1 MTEKECLDFME
12 ELKKSGIV
20 PGLGSIKELCRR
32 LGNPQDAFP
41 CIHIAGTNGK
51 GSVLAYLSSVYKTAG
66 YRVGTFSSPAV
77 FNPRETIRV
86 NGTNITKKAW
96 AEEITQIEEA
106 VEAIKA
112 DGLPV
117 PTAFEAEVALAFLY
131 FAEKRCDVVIL
142 ETGMG
147 GRQDATNIVTRTL
160 AAVLM
165 PIGMD
170 HMQFLGKTLDKIA
183 CQKAGIIKK
192 GCVAVS
198 AVQQEEAVSEIRK
211 EAEKQ
216 GCSCIFATVPEKVK
230 YGLKKQKF
238 TYRDSFGTL
247 HKDMEITIPG
257 VCQAENAAVA
267 IEVVEALNRK
277 TDEDKTSGENGKD
290 SIISLQVTEECLRR
304 GLLET
309 SWPGRFEVLREK
321 PYFVI
326 DGAHNEPAAQKL
338 VQSVSAYFSNKRII
352 YIMGMLKDKEYE
364 KVAEITYPYADQ
376 IITVTP
382 PENKRA
388 LSAMDLAA
396 AVSVYHPRVTTAGSA
411 EEAVEM
417 AYLLA
422 GKEDVILCFGS
433 LSFLGRVKGIL
444 KKQA

>member
-1 MTEKECLDFME
+1 MMTEKECLDFMD

-51 GSVLAYLSSVYKTAG
+51 GSVLAYLSTVYKTAG
-66 YRVGTFSSPAV
+66 YRVGAFSSPAV

-86 NGTNITKKAW
+86 DGKNMTKKAYT
-96 AEEITQIEEA
+96 EGLEKIKEA
-106 VEAIKA
+106 VETIKA
-112 DGLPV
+112 DGLPA

-131 FAEKRCDVVIL
+131 FADKKCDIVML
-142 ETGMG
+142 EAGMG
-147 GRQDATNIVTRTL
+147 GREDATNLITRTL

-170 HMQFLGKTLDKIA
+170 HMQFLGGTLDKIA
-183 CQKAGIIKK
+183 YQKAGIIKK

-198 AVQQEEAVSEIRK
+198 AVQQEEAAAEIRK

-216 GCSCIFATVPEKVK
+216 GCSCIFATVPEKIK

-238 TYRDSFGTL
+238 TYRDAFGTL

-267 IEVVEALNRK
+267 IEVVEALNRQN
-277 TDEDKTSGENGKD
+277 TFVVSEEN
-290 SIISLQVTEECLRR
+290 LRR

-326 DGAHNEPAAQKL
+326 DGAHNEPAAKKL

-396 AVSVYHPRVTTAGSA
+396 AVSAYHPRVTTAGSV

-433 LSFLGRVKGIL
+433 LSFLGRVRDIL
-444 KKQA
+444 GKQ

>member
-1 MTEKECLDFME
+1 MMTEKECLDFMD

-51 GSVLAYLSSVYKTAG
+51 GSVLAYLSTVYKTAG
-66 YRVGTFSSPAV
+66 YRVGAFSSPAV

-86 NGTNITKKAW
+86 DGKNMTKKAYT
-96 AEEITQIEEA
+96 EGLEKIKEA
-106 VEAIKA
+106 VEKVKA
-112 DGLPV
+112 DGLPA

-131 FAEKRCDVVIL
+131 FADKKCDIVLL
-142 ETGMG
+142 EAGMG
-147 GRQDATNIVTRTL
+147 GREDATNLITRTL

-170 HMQFLGKTLDKIA
+170 HMQFLGGTLDKIA
-183 CQKAGIIKK
+183 YQKAGIIKK

-198 AVQQEEAVSEIRK
+198 AVQQEEAAAKIRK

-216 GCSCIFATVPEKVK
+216 GGSCIFATVPEKIK

-238 TYRDSFGTL
+238 TYRDAFGTL

-267 IEVVEALNRK
+267 IEVVEALNRQNAFVVS
-277 TDEDKTSGENGKD
+277 EEN
-290 SIISLQVTEECLRR
+290 LWR

-326 DGAHNEPAAQKL
+326 DGAHNEPAAKKL

-396 AVSVYHPRVTTAGSA
+396 AVSAYHPRVTTAGSV

-433 LSFLGRVKGIL
+433 LSFLGRVRDIL
-444 KKQA
+444 GKQ

>member
-1 MTEKECLDFME
+1 MMTEKECLDFMD

-51 GSVLAYLSSVYKTAG
+51 GSVLAYLSTVYKTAG
-66 YRVGTFSSPAV
+66 YRVGAFSSPAV

-86 NGTNITKKAW
+86 DGKNMTKKAYT
-96 AEEITQIEEA
+96 EGLEKIKEA
-106 VEAIKA
+106 VETIKA
-112 DGLPV
+112 DGLPA

-131 FAEKRCDVVIL
+131 FADKKCDIVML
-142 ETGMG
+142 EAGMG
-147 GRQDATNIVTRTL
+147 GREDATNLITRTL

-170 HMQFLGKTLDKIA
+170 HMQFLGGTLDKIA
-183 CQKAGIIKK
+183 YQKAGIIKK

-198 AVQQEEAVSEIRK
+198 AVQQEEAAAEIRK

-216 GCSCIFATVPEKVK
+216 GCSCIFATVPEKIK

-238 TYRDSFGTL
+238 SYRDAFGTL

-267 IEVVEALNRK
+267 IEVVEALNRQNAFVVS
-277 TDEDKTSGENGKD
+277 EEN
-290 SIISLQVTEECLRR
+290 LRR

-309 SWPGRFEVLREK
+309 AWPGRFEVLREK

-326 DGAHNEPAAQKL
+326 DGAHNEPAAKKL

-396 AVSVYHPRVTTAGSA
+396 AVSVYHPRVTTAGSV

-433 LSFLGRVKGIL
+433 LSFLGRVRDIL
-444 KKQA
+444 GKQ

>member
-1 MTEKECLDFME
+1 MMTEKECLDFMD

-51 GSVLAYLSSVYKTAG
+51 GSVLAYLSTVYKTAG
-66 YRVGTFSSPAV
+66 YRVGAFSSPAV

-86 NGTNITKKAW
+86 DGKNMTKKAYT
-96 AEEITQIEEA
+96 EGLEKIKEA
-106 VEAIKA
+106 VEKVKA
-112 DGLPV
+112 DGLPA

-131 FAEKRCDVVIL
+131 FADKKCDIVIL
-142 ETGMG
+142 EAGMG
-147 GRQDATNIVTRTL
+147 GREDATNLITRTL

-170 HMQFLGKTLDKIA
+170 HMQFLGGTLDKIA
-183 CQKAGIIKK
+183 YQKAGIIKK

-198 AVQQEEAVSEIRK
+198 AVQQEEAAAEIRK

-216 GCSCIFATVPEKVK
+216 GCSCIFATVPEKIK

-238 TYRDSFGTL
+238 TYRDAFGTL

-257 VCQAENAAVA
+257 VCQTENAAVA
-267 IEVVEALNRK
+267 IEVVEALNRQN
-277 TDEDKTSGENGKD
+277 TFVVSEEN
-290 SIISLQVTEECLRR
+290 LRR

-326 DGAHNEPAAQKL
+326 DGAHNEPAAKKL

-396 AVSVYHPRVTTAGSA
+396 AVSAYHPRVTTAGSV

-433 LSFLGRVKGIL
+433 LSFLGRVRDIL
-444 KKQA
+444 GKQ

>member
-1 MTEKECLDFME
+1 MMTEKECLDFMD

-51 GSVLAYLSSVYKTAG
+51 GSVLAYLSTVYKTAG
-66 YRVGTFSSPAV
+66 YRVGAFSSPAV

-86 NGTNITKKAW
+86 DGKNMTKKAY
-96 AEEITQIEEA
+96 AEGLEKIKEA
-106 VEAIKA
+106 VETIKA
-112 DGLPV
+112 DGLPA

-131 FAEKRCDVVIL
+131 FADKKCDIVLL
-142 ETGMG
+142 EAGMG
-147 GRQDATNIVTRTL
+147 GREDATNLITRTL

-170 HMQFLGKTLDKIA
+170 HMQFLGGTLDKIA
-183 CQKAGIIKK
+183 YQKAGIIKK

-198 AVQQEEAVSEIRK
+198 AVQQEEAAAEIRK

-216 GCSCIFATVPEKVK
+216 GCSCIFATVPEKIK

-238 TYRDSFGTL
+238 TYRDAFGTL

-267 IEVVEALNRK
+267 IEVVEALNRQNAFVVS
-277 TDEDKTSGENGKD
+277 EEN
-290 SIISLQVTEECLRR
+290 LRR

-326 DGAHNEPAAQKL
+326 DGAHNEPAAKKL

-396 AVSVYHPRVTTAGSA
+396 AVSAYHPRVTTAGSV

-433 LSFLGRVKGIL
+433 LSFLGRVRDIL
-444 KKQA
+444 GKQ

>member
-1 MTEKECLDFME
+1 MMTEKECLDFMD

-51 GSVLAYLSSVYKTAG
+51 GSVLAYLSTVYKTAG
-66 YRVGTFSSPAV
+66 YRVGAFSSPAV

-86 NGTNITKKAW
+86 DGKNMTKKAYT
-96 AEEITQIEEA
+96 EGLEKIKEA

-112 DGLPV
+112 DGLPA

-131 FAEKRCDVVIL
+131 FADKNCDIVIL
-142 ETGMG
+142 EAGMG
-147 GRQDATNIVTRTL
+147 GREDATNLITRTL

-165 PIGMD
+165 PIGTD
-170 HMQFLGKTLDKIA
+170 HMQFLGGTLDKIA
-183 CQKAGIIKK
+183 YQKAGIIKK

-198 AVQQEEAVSEIRK
+198 AVQQEEAAAEIRK

-216 GCSCIFATVPEKVK
+216 GCSCIFATVPEKKK
-230 YGLKKQKF
+230 YGLKKQRF
-238 TYRDSFGTL
+238 NYRDAFGTL

-257 VCQAENAAVA
+257 VCQTENAAVA
-267 IEVVEALNRK
+267 IEAVEALNRQNAFVVS
-277 TDEDKTSGENGKD
+277 EEN
-290 SIISLQVTEECLRR
+290 LRR

-309 SWPGRFEVLREK
+309 LWPGRFEVLREK

-326 DGAHNEPAAQKL
+326 DGAHNEPAAKKL

-396 AVSVYHPRVTTAGSA
+396 AVSAYHPRVTTAGSV

-433 LSFLGRVKGIL
+433 LSFLGRVRDIL
-444 KKQA
+444 GKQ

>member
-1 MTEKECLDFME
+1 MMTEKECLDFMD

-51 GSVLAYLSSVYKTAG
+51 GSVLAYLSTVYKTAG
-66 YRVGTFSSPAV
+66 YRVGAFSSPAV

-86 NGTNITKKAW
+86 DGKNMTKKAYT
-96 AEEITQIEEA
+96 EGLEKIKEA
-106 VEAIKA
+106 VEKVKA
-112 DGLPV
+112 DGLPA

-131 FAEKRCDVVIL
+131 FADKKCDIVML
-142 ETGMG
+142 EAGMG
-147 GRQDATNIVTRTL
+147 GREDATNLITRTL

-170 HMQFLGKTLDKIA
+170 HMQFLGGTLDKIA
-183 CQKAGIIKK
+183 YQKAGIIKK

-198 AVQQEEAVSEIRK
+198 AVQQEEAAAEIRK

-216 GCSCIFATVPEKVK
+216 GCSCIFATVPEKIK
-230 YGLKKQKF
+230 YGLKKQRF
-238 TYRDSFGTL
+238 NYRDAFGTL

-257 VCQAENAAVA
+257 VCQTENAAVA
-267 IEVVEALNRK
+267 IEVVEALNRQNAFVVS
-277 TDEDKTSGENGKD
+277 EEN
-290 SIISLQVTEECLRR
+290 LRR

-326 DGAHNEPAAQKL
+326 DGAHNEPAAKKL

-388 LSAMDLAA
+388 LSAMNLAA
-396 AVSVYHPRVTTAGSA
+396 AVSAYHPRVTTAGSV

-433 LSFLGRVKGIL
+433 LSFLGRVRDIL
-444 KKQA
+444 GKQ

>member
-1 MTEKECLDFME
+1 MMTEKECLDFMD

-51 GSVLAYLSSVYKTAG
+51 GSVLAYLSTVYKTAG
-66 YRVGTFSSPAV
+66 YRVGAFSSPAV

-86 NGTNITKKAW
+86 DGKNMTKKAYT
-96 AEEITQIEEA
+96 EGLEKIKEA
-106 VEAIKA
+106 VETIKA
-112 DGLPV
+112 DGLPA

-131 FAEKRCDVVIL
+131 FADKKCDIVML
-142 ETGMG
+142 EAGMG
-147 GRQDATNIVTRTL
+147 GREDATNLITRTL

-170 HMQFLGKTLDKIA
+170 HMQFLGGTLDKIA
-183 CQKAGIIKK
+183 YQKAGIIKK

-198 AVQQEEAVSEIRK
+198 AVQQEEAAAEIRK
-211 EAEKQ
+211 EADKQ
-216 GCSCIFATVPEKVK
+216 GCSSIFATVPEKIK

-238 TYRDSFGTL
+238 TYRDAFGTL

-267 IEVVEALNRK
+267 IEVVEALNRQNAFVIS
-277 TDEDKTSGENGKD
+277 EEN
-290 SIISLQVTEECLRR
+290 LRR

-326 DGAHNEPAAQKL
+326 DGAHNEPAAKKL

-396 AVSVYHPRVTTAGSA
+396 AVSAYHPRVTTAGSV

-433 LSFLGRVKGIL
+433 LSFLGRVRDIL
-444 KKQA
+444 GKQ

>member
-1 MTEKECLDFME
+1 MDFMD

-51 GSVLAYLSSVYKTAG
+51 GSVLAYLSTVYKTAG
-66 YRVGTFSSPAV
+66 YRVGAFSSPAV

-86 NGTNITKKAW
+86 DGKNMTKKAYT
-96 AEEITQIEEA
+96 EGLEKIKEA
-106 VEAIKA
+106 VETIKA
-112 DGLPV
+112 DGLPA

-131 FAEKRCDVVIL
+131 FADKKCDIVML
-142 ETGMG
+142 EAGMG
-147 GRQDATNIVTRTL
+147 GREDATNLITRTL

-170 HMQFLGKTLDKIA
+170 HMQFLGGTLDKIA
-183 CQKAGIIKK
+183 YQKAGIIKK

-198 AVQQEEAVSEIRK
+198 AVQQEEAAAEIRK

-216 GCSCIFATVPEKVK
+216 GCSCIFATVPEKIK

-238 TYRDSFGTL
+238 SYRDAFGTL

-267 IEVVEALNRK
+267 IEVVEALNRQNAFVVS
-277 TDEDKTSGENGKD
+277 EEN
-290 SIISLQVTEECLRR
+290 LRR

-326 DGAHNEPAAQKL
+326 DGAHNEPAAKKL

-396 AVSVYHPRVTTAGSA
+396 AVSAYHPRVTTAGSV

-422 GKEDVILCFGS
+422 GKVDVILCFGS
-433 LSFLGRVKGIL
+433 LSFLGRVRDIL
-444 KKQA
+444 GKQ

>member
-1 MTEKECLDFME
+1 MMTEKECLDFMD

-51 GSVLAYLSSVYKTAG
+51 GSVLAYLSTVYKTAG
-66 YRVGTFSSPAV
+66 YRVGAFSSPAV

-86 NGTNITKKAW
+86 DGKNMTKKAYT
-96 AEEITQIEEA
+96 EGLEKIKEA
-106 VEAIKA
+106 VEKVKA
-112 DGLPV
+112 DGLPA

-131 FAEKRCDVVIL
+131 FADKKCDIVIL
-142 ETGMG
+142 EAGMG
-147 GRQDATNIVTRTL
+147 GREDATNLITRTL

-170 HMQFLGKTLDKIA
+170 HMQFLGGTLDKIA
-183 CQKAGIIKK
+183 YQKAGIIKK

-198 AVQQEEAVSEIRK
+198 AVQQEEAAAEIRK

-216 GCSCIFATVPEKVK
+216 GCSCIFATVPEKIK

-238 TYRDSFGTL
+238 TYRDAFGTL

-257 VCQAENAAVA
+257 VCQTENAAVA
-267 IEVVEALNRK
+267 IEVVEALNRQNAFVVS
-277 TDEDKTSGENGKD
+277 EEN
-290 SIISLQVTEECLRR
+290 LRR

-326 DGAHNEPAAQKL
+326 DGAHNEPAAKKL

-396 AVSVYHPRVTTAGSA
+396 AVSAYHPRVTTAGSV

-433 LSFLGRVKGIL
+433 LSFLGRVRDIL
-444 KKQA
+444 GKQ

>member
-1 MTEKECLDFME
+1 MMTEKECLDFMD

-51 GSVLAYLSSVYKTAG
+51 GSVLAYLSTVYKTAG
-66 YRVGTFSSPAV
+66 YRVGAFSSPAV

-86 NGTNITKKAW
+86 DGKNMTKKAYT
-96 AEEITQIEEA
+96 EGLEKIKEA
-106 VEAIKA
+106 VETIKA
-112 DGLPV
+112 DGLPA

-131 FAEKRCDVVIL
+131 FADKKCDIVML
-142 ETGMG
+142 EAGMG
-147 GRQDATNIVTRTL
+147 GREDATNLITRTL

-170 HMQFLGKTLDKIA
+170 HMQFLGGTLDKIA
-183 CQKAGIIKK
+183 YQKAGIIKK

-198 AVQQEEAVSEIRK
+198 AVQQEEAAAEIRK

-216 GCSCIFATVPEKVK
+216 GCSCIFATVPEKIK

-238 TYRDSFGTL
+238 SYRDAFGTL

-267 IEVVEALNRK
+267 IEVVEALNRQNAFVVS
-277 TDEDKTSGENGKD
+277 EEN
-290 SIISLQVTEECLRR
+290 LRR

-326 DGAHNEPAAQKL
+326 DGAHNEPAAKKL

-396 AVSVYHPRVTTAGSA
+396 AVSAYHPRVTTAGSV

-433 LSFLGRVKGIL
+433 LSFLGRVRDIL
-444 KKQA
+444 GKQ

>member
-1 MTEKECLDFME
+1 MMTEKECLDFMD

-51 GSVLAYLSSVYKTAG
+51 GSVLAYLSTVYKTAG
-66 YRVGTFSSPAV
+66 YRVGAFSSPAV

-86 NGTNITKKAW
+86 DGKNMTKKAYT
-96 AEEITQIEEA
+96 EGLEKIKEA
-106 VEAIKA
+106 VETIKA
-112 DGLPV
+112 DGLPA

-131 FAEKRCDVVIL
+131 FADKKCDIVML
-142 ETGMG
+142 EAGMG
-147 GRQDATNIVTRTL
+147 GREDATNLITRTL

-170 HMQFLGKTLDKIA
+170 HMQFLGGTLDKIA
-183 CQKAGIIKK
+183 YQKAGIIKK

-198 AVQQEEAVSEIRK
+198 AVQQEEAAAEIRK

-216 GCSCIFATVPEKVK
+216 GGSCIFATVPEKIK

-238 TYRDSFGTL
+238 TYRDAFGTL

-267 IEVVEALNRK
+267 IEVVEALNRQN
-277 TDEDKTSGENGKD
+277 TFVVSEEN
-290 SIISLQVTEECLRR
+290 LRR

-326 DGAHNEPAAQKL
+326 DGAHNEPAAKKL

-396 AVSVYHPRVTTAGSA
+396 AVSAYHPRVTTAGSV

-433 LSFLGRVKGIL
+433 LSFLGRVRDIL
-444 KKQA
+444 GKQ

>member
-1 MTEKECLDFME
+1 MMTEKECLDFMD

-51 GSVLAYLSSVYKTAG
+51 GSVLAYLSTVYKTAG
-66 YRVGTFSSPAV
+66 YRVGAFSSPAV

-86 NGTNITKKAW
+86 DGKNMTKKAY
-96 AEEITQIEEA
+96 AEGLEKIKEA
-106 VEAIKA
+106 VETIKA
-112 DGLPV
+112 DGLPA

-131 FAEKRCDVVIL
+131 FADKKCDIVIL
-142 ETGMG
+142 EAGMG
-147 GRQDATNIVTRTL
+147 GREDATNLITRTL

-170 HMQFLGKTLDKIA
+170 HMQFLGGTLDKIA
-183 CQKAGIIKK
+183 YQKAGIIKK

-198 AVQQEEAVSEIRK
+198 AVQQEEAAAEIRK

-216 GCSCIFATVPEKVK
+216 GCSCIFATVPEKIK

-238 TYRDSFGTL
+238 TYRDAFGTL

-267 IEVVEALNRK
+267 IEVVEALNRQNAFVVS
-277 TDEDKTSGENGKD
+277 EEN
-290 SIISLQVTEECLRR
+290 LRR

-326 DGAHNEPAAQKL
+326 DGAHNEPAAKKL

-396 AVSVYHPRVTTAGSA
+396 AVSAYHPRVTTAGSV

-433 LSFLGRVKGIL
+433 LSFLGRVRDIL
-444 KKQA
+444 GKQ

>member
-1 MTEKECLDFME
+1 MMTEKECLDFMD

-51 GSVLAYLSSVYKTAG
+51 GSVLAYLSTVYKTAG
-66 YRVGTFSSPAV
+66 YRVGAFSSPAV
-77 FNPRETIRV
+77 FKSRETIRV
-86 NGTNITKKAW
+86 DGKNMTKKAYT
-96 AEEITQIEEA
+96 EGLEKIKEA

-112 DGLPV
+112 DGLPA

-131 FAEKRCDVVIL
+131 FADKKCDIVIL
-142 ETGMG
+142 EAGMG
-147 GRQDATNIVTRTL
+147 GREDATNLITRTL

-170 HMQFLGKTLDKIA
+170 HMQFLGGTLDKIA
-183 CQKAGIIKK
+183 YQKAGIIKK

-198 AVQQEEAVSEIRK
+198 AAQQEEAAAEIRK

-216 GCSCIFATVPEKVK
+216 GCSLFFATVPEKKK
-230 YGLKKQKF
+230 YGLKKQRF
-238 TYRDSFGTL
+238 NYRDAFGTL

-257 VCQAENAAVA
+257 VCQAENAVVA

-277 TDEDKTSGENGKD
+277 KSFYVSDEN
-290 SIISLQVTEECLRR
+290 LRR

-326 DGAHNEPAAQKL
+326 DGAHNEPAAKKL

-396 AVSVYHPRVTTAGSA
+396 AVSAYHPRVTTAGSV

-433 LSFLGRVKGIL
+433 LSFLGRVRDIL
-444 KKQA
+444 GKQ

>member
-1 MTEKECLDFME
+1 MMTEKECLDFMD

-51 GSVLAYLSSVYKTAG
+51 GSVLAYLSTVYKTAG
-66 YRVGTFSSPAV
+66 YRVGAFSSPAV

-86 NGTNITKKAW
+86 DGKNMTKKAYT
-96 AEEITQIEEA
+96 EGLEKIKEA
-106 VEAIKA
+106 VETIKA
-112 DGLPV
+112 DGLPA

-131 FAEKRCDVVIL
+131 FADKKCDIVML
-142 ETGMG
+142 EAGMG
-147 GRQDATNIVTRTL
+147 GREDATNLITRTL

-170 HMQFLGKTLDKIA
+170 HMQFLGGTLDKIA
-183 CQKAGIIKK
+183 YQKAGIIKK

-198 AVQQEEAVSEIRK
+198 AVQQEEAAAEIRK

-216 GCSCIFATVPEKVK
+216 GCSCIFATVPEKIK

-238 TYRDSFGTL
+238 TYRDAFGTL

-267 IEVVEALNRK
+267 IEVVEALNRQNAFVVS
-277 TDEDKTSGENGKD
+277 EEN
-290 SIISLQVTEECLRR
+290 LRR

-326 DGAHNEPAAQKL
+326 DGAHNEPAAKKL

-382 PENKRA
+382 PENRRA

-396 AVSVYHPRVTTAGSA
+396 AVSAYHPRVTTAGSV

-433 LSFLGRVKGIL
+433 LSFLGRVRDIL
-444 KKQA
+444 GKQ

>member
-1 MTEKECLDFME
+1 MMTEKECLDFMD

-51 GSVLAYLSSVYKTAG
+51 GSVLAYLSTVYKTAG
-66 YRVGTFSSPAV
+66 YRVGAFSSPAV

-86 NGTNITKKAW
+86 DGKNMTKKAYT
-96 AEEITQIEEA
+96 EGLEKIKEA
-106 VEAIKA
+106 VETIKA
-112 DGLPV
+112 DGLPA
-117 PTAFEAEVALAFLY
+117 PTAFETEVALAFLY
-131 FAEKRCDVVIL
+131 FADKKCDIVML
-142 ETGMG
+142 EAGMG
-147 GRQDATNIVTRTL
+147 GREDATNLITRTL

-170 HMQFLGKTLDKIA
+170 HMQFLGGTLDKIA
-183 CQKAGIIKK
+183 YQKAGIIKK

-198 AVQQEEAVSEIRK
+198 AVQQEEAAAEIRK
-211 EAEKQ
+211 EADKQ
-216 GCSCIFATVPEKVK
+216 GCSCIFATVPEKIK

-238 TYRDSFGTL
+238 TYRDAFGTL

-267 IEVVEALNRK
+267 IEVVEALNRQNAFVVS
-277 TDEDKTSGENGKD
+277 EEN
-290 SIISLQVTEECLRR
+290 LRH

-326 DGAHNEPAAQKL
+326 DGAHNEPAAKKL

-396 AVSVYHPRVTTAGSA
+396 AVSAYHPRVTTAGSV

-433 LSFLGRVKGIL
+433 LSFLGRVRDIL
-444 KKQA
+444 GKQ

>member
-1 MTEKECLDFME
+1 MMTEKECLDFMD

-51 GSVLAYLSSVYKTAG
+51 GSVLAYLSTVYKTAG
-66 YRVGTFSSPAV
+66 YRVGAFSSPAV

-86 NGTNITKKAW
+86 DGKNMTKKAYT
-96 AEEITQIEEA
+96 EGLEKIKEA
-106 VEAIKA
+106 VETIKA
-112 DGLPV
+112 DGLPA

-131 FAEKRCDVVIL
+131 FADKKCDIVML
-142 ETGMG
+142 EAGMG
-147 GRQDATNIVTRTL
+147 GREDATNLITRTL

-170 HMQFLGKTLDKIA
+170 HMQFLGGTLDKIA
-183 CQKAGIIKK
+183 YQKAGIIKK

-198 AVQQEEAVSEIRK
+198 AVQQEEAAAEIRK

-216 GCSCIFATVPEKVK
+216 GCSCIFATVPEKIK

-238 TYRDSFGTL
+238 TYRDAFGTL

-267 IEVVEALNRK
+267 IEVVEALNRQNAFVVS
-277 TDEDKTSGENGKD
+277 EEN
-290 SIISLQVTEECLRR
+290 LRR

-326 DGAHNEPAAQKL
+326 DGAHNEPAAKKL

-396 AVSVYHPRVTTAGSA
+396 AVSAYHPRVTTAGSV

-433 LSFLGRVKGIL
+433 LSFLGRVRDIL
-444 KKQA
+444 GKQ

>member
-1 MTEKECLDFME
+1 MMTEKECLDFMD

-51 GSVLAYLSSVYKTAG
+51 GSVLAYLSTVYKTAG
-66 YRVGTFSSPAV
+66 YRVGAFSSPAV

-86 NGTNITKKAW
+86 DGKNMTKKAYT
-96 AEEITQIEEA
+96 EGLEKIKEA
-106 VEAIKA
+106 VETIKA
-112 DGLPV
+112 DGLPA

-131 FAEKRCDVVIL
+131 FADKKCDIVML
-142 ETGMG
+142 EAGMG
-147 GRQDATNIVTRTL
+147 GREDATNLITRTL

-170 HMQFLGKTLDKIA
+170 HMQFLGGTLDKIA
-183 CQKAGIIKK
+183 YQKAGIIKK

-198 AVQQEEAVSEIRK
+198 AVQQEEAAAEIRK

-216 GCSCIFATVPEKVK
+216 GCSLIFATVPEKIK

-238 TYRDSFGTL
+238 TYRDAFGTL

-267 IEVVEALNRK
+267 IEVVEALNRQNAFVVSK
-277 TDEDKTSGENGKD
+277 EN
-290 SIISLQVTEECLRR
+290 LRR

-326 DGAHNEPAAQKL
+326 DGAHNEPAAKKL

-396 AVSVYHPRVTTAGSA
+396 AVSAYHPRVTTAGSV

-433 LSFLGRVKGIL
+433 LSFLGRVRDIL
-444 KKQA
+444 GKQ

>member
-1 MTEKECLDFME
+1 MMTEKECLDFMD

-51 GSVLAYLSSVYKTAG
+51 GSVLAYLSTVYKTAG
-66 YRVGTFSSPAV
+66 YRVGAFSSPAV
-77 FNPRETIRV
+77 FKSRETIRV
-86 NGTNITKKAW
+86 DGKNMTKKAYT
-96 AEEITQIEEA
+96 EGLEKIKEA
-106 VEAIKA
+106 VETIKA
-112 DGLPV
+112 DGLPA

-131 FAEKRCDVVIL
+131 FADKKCDIVML
-142 ETGMG
+142 EAGMG
-147 GRQDATNIVTRTL
+147 GREDATNLITRTL

-170 HMQFLGKTLDKIA
+170 HMQFLGGTLDKIA
-183 CQKAGIIKK
+183 YQKAGIIKK

-198 AVQQEEAVSEIRK
+198 AVQQEEAAAEIRK

-216 GCSCIFATVPEKVK
+216 GCSCIFAIVPEKIK

-238 TYRDSFGTL
+238 TYRDAFGTL
-247 HKDMEITIPG
+247 HKDMEITITG

-267 IEVVEALNRK
+267 IEVVEALNRQNAFVVS
-277 TDEDKTSGENGKD
+277 EEN
-290 SIISLQVTEECLRR
+290 LRR

-326 DGAHNEPAAQKL
+326 DGAHNEPAAKKL

-396 AVSVYHPRVTTAGSA
+396 AVSAYHPRVTTAGSV

-433 LSFLGRVKGIL
+433 LSFLGRVRDIL
-444 KKQA
+444 GKQ

>member
-1 MTEKECLDFME
+1 MMTEKECLDFMD

-51 GSVLAYLSSVYKTAG
+51 GSVLAYLSTVYKTAG
-66 YRVGTFSSPAV
+66 YRVGAFSSPAV

-86 NGTNITKKAW
+86 DGKNMTKKAY
-96 AEEITQIEEA
+96 AEGLEKIKEA
-106 VEAIKA
+106 VETIKA
-112 DGLPV
+112 DGLPA

-131 FAEKRCDVVIL
+131 FADKKCDIVML
-142 ETGMG
+142 EAGMG
-147 GRQDATNIVTRTL
+147 GREDATNLITRTL

-170 HMQFLGKTLDKIA
+170 HMQFLGGTLDKIA
-183 CQKAGIIKK
+183 YQKAGIIKK

-198 AVQQEEAVSEIRK
+198 AVQQEEAAAEISK

-216 GCSCIFATVPEKVK
+216 GCSCIFAIVPEKIK

-238 TYRDSFGTL
+238 TYRDAFGTL

-267 IEVVEALNRK
+267 IEVVEALNRQN
-277 TDEDKTSGENGKD
+277 TFVVSEEN
-290 SIISLQVTEECLRR
+290 LRR

-309 SWPGRFEVLREK
+309 AWPGRFEVLREK

-326 DGAHNEPAAQKL
+326 DGAHNEPAAKKL

-396 AVSVYHPRVTTAGSA
+396 AVSAYHPRVTTAGSV

-433 LSFLGRVKGIL
+433 LSFLGRVRNIL
-444 KKQA
+444 GKQ

>member
-1 MTEKECLDFME
+1 MDFMD

-51 GSVLAYLSSVYKTAG
+51 GSVLAYLSTVYKTAG
-66 YRVGTFSSPAV
+66 YRVGAFSSPAV

-86 NGTNITKKAW
+86 DGKNMTKKAYT
-96 AEEITQIEEA
+96 EGLEKIKEA
-106 VEAIKA
+106 VEKVKA
-112 DGLPV
+112 DGLPA

-131 FAEKRCDVVIL
+131 FADKKCDIVML
-142 ETGMG
+142 EAGMG
-147 GRQDATNIVTRTL
+147 GREDATNLITRTL

-170 HMQFLGKTLDKIA
+170 HMQFLGGTLDKIA
-183 CQKAGIIKK
+183 YQKAGIIKK

-198 AVQQEEAVSEIRK
+198 AVQQEEAAAEIRK

-216 GCSCIFATVPEKVK
+216 GCSCIFATVPEKIK

-238 TYRDSFGTL
+238 TYRDAFGTL

-267 IEVVEALNRK
+267 IEVVEALNRQN
-277 TDEDKTSGENGKD
+277 TFVVSEEN
-290 SIISLQVTEECLRR
+290 VRR

-326 DGAHNEPAAQKL
+326 DGAHNEPAAKKL

-396 AVSVYHPRVTTAGSA
+396 AVSAYHPRVTTAGSV

-433 LSFLGRVKGIL
+433 LSFLGRVRDIL
-444 KKQA
+444 GKQ

>member
-1 MTEKECLDFME
+1 MDFMD

-51 GSVLAYLSSVYKTAG
+51 GSVLAYLSTVYKTAG
-66 YRVGTFSSPAV
+66 YRVGAFSSPAV

-86 NGTNITKKAW
+86 DGKNMTKKAYT
-96 AEEITQIEEA
+96 EGLEKIKEA
-106 VEAIKA
+106 VETIKA
-112 DGLPV
+112 DGLPA

-131 FAEKRCDVVIL
+131 FADKKCDIVML
-142 ETGMG
+142 EAGMG
-147 GRQDATNIVTRTL
+147 GREDATNLITRTL

-170 HMQFLGKTLDKIA
+170 HMQFLGGTLDKIA
-183 CQKAGIIKK
+183 YQKAGIIKK

-198 AVQQEEAVSEIRK
+198 AVQQEEAAAEIRK
-211 EAEKQ
+211 EADKQ
-216 GCSCIFATVPEKVK
+216 GCSCIFATVPEKKK
-230 YGLKKQKF
+230 YGLKKQRF
-238 TYRDSFGTL
+238 NYRDGFGTL

-257 VCQAENAAVA
+257 VCQTENAAVA
-267 IEVVEALNRK
+267 IEVVEALNRQNAFVVS
-277 TDEDKTSGENGKD
+277 EEN
-290 SIISLQVTEECLRR
+290 LRR

-326 DGAHNEPAAQKL
+326 DGAHNEPAAKKL

-396 AVSVYHPRVTTAGSA
+396 AVSAYHPRVTTAGSV

-433 LSFLGRVKGIL
+433 LSFLGRVRDIL
-444 KKQA
+444 GKQ

>member
-1 MTEKECLDFME
+1 MTEKECLDFMD

-66 YRVGTFSSPAV
+66 YRVGAFSSPAV
-77 FNPRETIRV
+77 FKSRETIRV
-86 NGTNITKKAW
+86 NGKNMTKKAYT
-96 AEEITQIEEA
+96 EGLEKIKEA

-112 DGLPV
+112 DDLPA

-131 FAEKRCDVVIL
+131 FADKKCDIVML
-142 ETGMG
+142 EAGMG
-147 GRQDATNIVTRTL
+147 GREDATNLITRTL

-170 HMQFLGKTLDKIA
+170 HMQFLGGTLDKIA
-183 CQKAGIIKK
+183 YQKAGIIKK

-198 AVQQEEAVSEIRK
+198 AVQQEEAAAKIRK

-216 GCSCIFATVPEKVK
+216 GCSLIIATVPEKVK
-230 YGLKKQKF
+230 YGLKKQRF
-238 TYRDSFGTL
+238 NYRDAFGTL

-267 IEVVEALNRK
+267 IEVVEALNRQK
-277 TDEDKTSGENGKD
+277 SLSVSDEN
-290 SIISLQVTEECLRR
+290 LRR

-309 SWPGRFEVLREK
+309 TWPGRFEILREK

-326 DGAHNEPAAQKL
+326 DGAHNEPAAKKL

-352 YIMGMLKDKEYE
+352 YIMGMLKDKEYG

-396 AVSVYHPRVTTAGSA
+396 AVSAYHPRVTTAGSV

-433 LSFLGRVKGIL
+433 LSFLGRVKDIL

>member
-1 MTEKECLDFME
+1 MMTEKECLDFMD

-51 GSVLAYLSSVYKTAG
+51 GSVLAYLSTVYKTAG
-66 YRVGTFSSPAV
+66 YRVGAFSSPAV

-86 NGTNITKKAW
+86 DGKNMTKKAYT
-96 AEEITQIEEA
+96 EGLEKIKEA
-106 VEAIKA
+106 VEKVKA
-112 DGLPV
+112 DGLPA

-131 FAEKRCDVVIL
+131 FADKKCDIVLL
-142 ETGMG
+142 EAGMG
-147 GRQDATNIVTRTL
+147 GREDATNLITRTL

-170 HMQFLGKTLDKIA
+170 HMQFLGGTLDKIA
-183 CQKAGIIKK
+183 YQKAGIIKK

-198 AVQQEEAVSEIRK
+198 AVQQEEAAAEIRK
-211 EAEKQ
+211 EADKQ
-216 GCSCIFATVPEKVK
+216 GCSCIFATVPEKIK
-230 YGLKKQKF
+230 YGLKKQRF
-238 TYRDSFGTL
+238 NYRDAFGTL

-257 VCQAENAAVA
+257 VCQTENAAVA
-267 IEVVEALNRK
+267 IEVVEALNRQNAFVVS
-277 TDEDKTSGENGKD
+277 EEN
-290 SIISLQVTEECLRR
+290 LRR

-326 DGAHNEPAAQKL
+326 DGAHNEPAAKKL

-396 AVSVYHPRVTTAGSA
+396 AVSAYHPRVTTAGSV

-433 LSFLGRVKGIL
+433 LSFLERVRDIL
-444 KKQA
+444 GKQ

>member
-1 MTEKECLDFME
+1 MDFMD

-20 PGLGSIKELCRR
+20 PGLSSIKELCRR

-51 GSVLAYLSSVYKTAG
+51 GSVLAYLSTVYKTAG
-66 YRVGTFSSPAV
+66 YRVGAFSSPAV
-77 FNPRETIRV
+77 FKSRETIRV
-86 NGTNITKKAW
+86 DGKNMTKKAYT
-96 AEEITQIEEA
+96 EGLEKIKEA

-112 DGLPV
+112 DGLPA

-131 FAEKRCDVVIL
+131 FADKNCDIVML
-142 ETGMG
+142 EAGMG
-147 GRQDATNIVTRTL
+147 GREDATNLITRTL

-170 HMQFLGKTLDKIA
+170 HMQFLGGTLDKIA
-183 CQKAGIIKK
+183 YQKAGIIKK

-198 AVQQEEAVSEIRK
+198 AVQQEEAAAEIRK

-216 GCSCIFATVPEKVK
+216 GCSCIFATVPEKIK

-238 TYRDSFGTL
+238 SYRDAFGTL

-267 IEVVEALNRK
+267 IEVVEALNRQNAFVVS
-277 TDEDKTSGENGKD
+277 EEN
-290 SIISLQVTEECLRR
+290 LRR

-326 DGAHNEPAAQKL
+326 DGAHNEPAAKKL

-396 AVSVYHPRVTTAGSA
+396 AVSAYHPRVTVAGSV

-433 LSFLGRVKGIL
+433 LSFLGRVRDIL
-444 KKQA
+444 GKQ

>member
-1 MTEKECLDFME
+1 MMTEKECLDFMD

-51 GSVLAYLSSVYKTAG
+51 GSVLAYLSTVYKTAG
-66 YRVGTFSSPAV
+66 YRVGAFSSPAV

-86 NGTNITKKAW
+86 DGKNMTKKAYT
-96 AEEITQIEEA
+96 EGLEKIKEA

-112 DGLPV
+112 DGLPA

-131 FAEKRCDVVIL
+131 FADKKCDIVLL
-142 ETGMG
+142 EAGMG
-147 GRQDATNIVTRTL
+147 GREDATNLITRTL

-170 HMQFLGKTLDKIA
+170 HMQFLGGTLDKIA
-183 CQKAGIIKK
+183 YQKAGIIKK

-198 AVQQEEAVSEIRK
+198 AVQQEEAAAEIRK
-211 EAEKQ
+211 EADKQ
-216 GCSCIFATVPEKVK
+216 GCSCIFATVPEKIK
-230 YGLKKQKF
+230 YGLKKQRF
-238 TYRDSFGTL
+238 NYRDAFGTL

-257 VCQAENAAVA
+257 VCQTENAAVA
-267 IEVVEALNRK
+267 IEVVEALNRQNAFVVS
-277 TDEDKTSGENGKD
+277 EEN
-290 SIISLQVTEECLRR
+290 LRR

-326 DGAHNEPAAQKL
+326 DGAHNEPAAKKL

-396 AVSVYHPRVTTAGSA
+396 AVSAYHPRVTTAGSV

-433 LSFLGRVKGIL
+433 LSFLERVRDIL
-444 KKQA
+444 GKQ

>member
-1 MTEKECLDFME
+1 MMTEKECLDFMD

-51 GSVLAYLSSVYKTAG
+51 GSVLAYLSTVYKTAG
-66 YRVGTFSSPAV
+66 YRVGAFSSPAV

-86 NGTNITKKAW
+86 DGKNMTKKAYT
-96 AEEITQIEEA
+96 EGLEKIKEA
-106 VEAIKA
+106 VETIKA
-112 DGLPV
+112 DGLPA

-131 FAEKRCDVVIL
+131 FADKKCDIVIL
-142 ETGMG
+142 EAGMG
-147 GRQDATNIVTRTL
+147 GREDATNLITRTL

-170 HMQFLGKTLDKIA
+170 HMQFLGGTLDKIA
-183 CQKAGIIKK
+183 YQKAGIIKK

-198 AVQQEEAVSEIRK
+198 AVQQEEAAAEIRK

-216 GCSCIFATVPEKVK
+216 GCSCIFATVPEKIK

-238 TYRDSFGTL
+238 TYRDAFGTL

-257 VCQAENAAVA
+257 VCQTENAAVA
-267 IEVVEALNRK
+267 IEVVEALNRQNAFVVS
-277 TDEDKTSGENGKD
+277 EEN
-290 SIISLQVTEECLRR
+290 LRR

-326 DGAHNEPAAQKL
+326 DGAHNEPAAKKL

-396 AVSVYHPRVTTAGSA
+396 AVSAYHPRVTTAGSV

-433 LSFLGRVKGIL
+433 LSFLGRVRDIL
-444 KKQA
+444 GKQ

>member
-1 MTEKECLDFME
+1 M
-12 ELKKSGIV
+12 LKKSGIV

-51 GSVLAYLSSVYKTAG
+51 GSVLAYLSTVYKTAG
-66 YRVGTFSSPAV
+66 YRVGAFSSPAV

-86 NGTNITKKAW
+86 DGKNMTKKAYT
-96 AEEITQIEEA
+96 EGLEKIKEA
-106 VEAIKA
+106 VEKVKA
-112 DGLPV
+112 DGLPA

-131 FAEKRCDVVIL
+131 FADKNCDIVIL
-142 ETGMG
+142 EAGMG
-147 GRQDATNIVTRTL
+147 GREDATNLITRTL

-170 HMQFLGKTLDKIA
+170 HMQFLGGTLDKIA
-183 CQKAGIIKK
+183 DQKAGIIKK

-198 AVQQEEAVSEIRK
+198 AVRQEEAAAEIRK

-216 GCSCIFATVPEKVK
+216 GCSLIFATVPEKKK
-230 YGLKKQKF
+230 YGLKKQRF
-238 TYRDSFGTL
+238 NYRDAFGTL

-257 VCQAENAAVA
+257 VCQTENAAVA
-267 IEVVEALNRK
+267 IEVVEALNRQNAFVVS
-277 TDEDKTSGENGKD
+277 EEN
-290 SIISLQVTEECLRR
+290 LRR

-326 DGAHNEPAAQKL
+326 DGAHNEPAAKKL

-396 AVSVYHPRVTTAGSA
+396 AVSAYHPRVTTAGSV

-433 LSFLGRVKGIL
+433 LSFLGRVRDIL
-444 KKQA
+444 GKQ

>member
-1 MTEKECLDFME
+1 MMTEKECLDFMD

-51 GSVLAYLSSVYKTAG
+51 GSVLAYLSTVYKTAG
-66 YRVGTFSSPAV
+66 YRVGAFSSPAV

-86 NGTNITKKAW
+86 DGKNMTKKAYT
-96 AEEITQIEEA
+96 EGLEKIKEA
-106 VEAIKA
+106 VETIKA
-112 DGLPV
+112 DGLPA

-131 FAEKRCDVVIL
+131 FADKKCDIVML
-142 ETGMG
+142 EAGMG
-147 GRQDATNIVTRTL
+147 GREDATNLITRTL

-170 HMQFLGKTLDKIA
+170 HMQFLGGTLDKIA
-183 CQKAGIIKK
+183 YQKAGIIKK

-198 AVQQEEAVSEIRK
+198 AVQQEEAAAEIRK

-216 GCSCIFATVPEKVK
+216 GCSCIFATVPEKIK

-238 TYRDSFGTL
+238 TYRDAFGTL

-267 IEVVEALNRK
+267 IEVVEALNRQN
-277 TDEDKTSGENGKD
+277 TFVVSAEN
-290 SIISLQVTEECLRR
+290 LRR

-326 DGAHNEPAAQKL
+326 DGAHNEPAAKKL

-396 AVSVYHPRVTTAGSA
+396 AVSVYHPRVTTAGSV

-433 LSFLGRVKGIL
+433 LSFLGRVRDIL
-444 KKQA
+444 GKQ

>member
-1 MTEKECLDFME
+1 MDFMD

-51 GSVLAYLSSVYKTAG
+51 GSVLAYLSTVYKTAG
-66 YRVGTFSSPAV
+66 YRVGAFSSPAV

-86 NGTNITKKAW
+86 DGKNMTKKAYT
-96 AEEITQIEEA
+96 EGLEKIKEA
-106 VEAIKA
+106 VETIKA
-112 DGLPV
+112 DGLPA

-131 FAEKRCDVVIL
+131 FADKKCDIVML
-142 ETGMG
+142 EAGMG
-147 GRQDATNIVTRTL
+147 GREDATNLITRTL

-170 HMQFLGKTLDKIA
+170 HMQFLGGTLDKIA
-183 CQKAGIIKK
+183 YQKAGIIKK

-198 AVQQEEAVSEIRK
+198 AVQQEEAAAEIRK

-216 GCSCIFATVPEKVK
+216 GCSCIFATVPEKIK

-238 TYRDSFGTL
+238 TYRDAFGTL

-267 IEVVEALNRK
+267 IEVVEALNRQN
-277 TDEDKTSGENGKD
+277 TFVVSEEN
-290 SIISLQVTEECLRR
+290 LRR

-326 DGAHNEPAAQKL
+326 DGAHNEPAAKKL

-396 AVSVYHPRVTTAGSA
+396 AVSAYHPRVTTAGSV

-433 LSFLGRVKGIL
+433 LSFLGRVRDIL
-444 KKQA
+444 GKQ

>member
-1 MTEKECLDFME
+1 MMTEKECLDFMD

-51 GSVLAYLSSVYKTAG
+51 GSVLAYLSTVYKTAG
-66 YRVGTFSSPAV
+66 YRVGAFSSPAV

-86 NGTNITKKAW
+86 DGKNMTKKAYT
-96 AEEITQIEEA
+96 EGLEKIKEA
-106 VEAIKA
+106 VETIKA
-112 DGLPV
+112 DGLPA

-131 FAEKRCDVVIL
+131 FADKKCDIVLL
-142 ETGMG
+142 EAGMG
-147 GRQDATNIVTRTL
+147 GREDATNLITWTL

-170 HMQFLGKTLDKIA
+170 HMQFLGGTLDKIA
-183 CQKAGIIKK
+183 YQKAGIIKK

-198 AVQQEEAVSEIRK
+198 AVQQEEAAAEIRK

-216 GCSCIFATVPEKVK
+216 GCSCIFATVPEKIK

-238 TYRDSFGTL
+238 SYRDAFGTL

-267 IEVVEALNRK
+267 IEVVEALNRQNAFVVS
-277 TDEDKTSGENGKD
+277 EEN
-290 SIISLQVTEECLRR
+290 LRR

-326 DGAHNEPAAQKL
+326 DGAHNEPAAKKL

-396 AVSVYHPRVTTAGSA
+396 AVSAYHPRVTTAGSV

-433 LSFLGRVKGIL
+433 LSFLGRVRDIL
-444 KKQA
+444 GKQ

>member
-1 MTEKECLDFME
+1 MTEKECMDFMD

-66 YRVGTFSSPAV
+66 YRVGAFSSPAV
-77 FNPRETIRV
+77 FKSRETIRV
-86 NGTNITKKAW
+86 DGKNMTKKAYT
-96 AEEITQIEEA
+96 EGLEKIKEA

-112 DGLPV
+112 DDLPA

-131 FAEKRCDVVIL
+131 FADKRCDIVML
-142 ETGMG
+142 EAGMG
-147 GRQDATNIVTRTL
+147 GREDATNLITRTL

-170 HMQFLGKTLDKIA
+170 HMQFLGGTLDKIA
-183 CQKAGIIKK
+183 YQKAGIIKK

-198 AVQQEEAVSEIRK
+198 AVQQEEAAAKIRK

-216 GCSCIFATVPEKVK
+216 GCSLIIATVPEKVK
-230 YGLKKQKF
+230 YGLKKQRF
-238 TYRDSFGTL
+238 NYRDAFGTL

-267 IEVVEALNRK
+267 IEVVEALNRQK
-277 TDEDKTSGENGKD
+277 SLSVSDED
-290 SIISLQVTEECLRR
+290 LRR

-309 SWPGRFEVLREK
+309 TWPGRFEVLREK

-326 DGAHNEPAAQKL
+326 DGAHNEPAAKKL

-352 YIMGMLKDKEYE
+352 YIMGMLKDKEYG

-396 AVSVYHPRVTTAGSA
+396 AVSAYHPRVTTAGSV

-433 LSFLGRVKGIL
+433 LSFLGRVKDIL

>member
-1 MTEKECLDFME
+1 MDFMD

-51 GSVLAYLSSVYKTAG
+51 GSVLAYLSTVYKTAG
-66 YRVGTFSSPAV
+66 YRVGAFSSPAV

-86 NGTNITKKAW
+86 DGKNMTKKAYT
-96 AEEITQIEEA
+96 EGLEKIKEA
-106 VEAIKA
+106 VETIKA
-112 DGLPV
+112 DGLPA

-131 FAEKRCDVVIL
+131 FADKKCDIVIL
-142 ETGMG
+142 EAGMG
-147 GRQDATNIVTRTL
+147 GREDATNLITWTL

-170 HMQFLGKTLDKIA
+170 HMQFLGGTLDKIA
-183 CQKAGIIKK
+183 YQKAGIIKK

-198 AVQQEEAVSEIRK
+198 AVQQEEAAAEIRK

-216 GCSCIFATVPEKVK
+216 GCSCIFATVPEKKK
-230 YGLKKQKF
+230 YGLKKQRF
-238 TYRDSFGTL
+238 NYRDAFGTL

-257 VCQAENAAVA
+257 VCQTENAAVA
-267 IEVVEALNRK
+267 IEVVEALNRQNAFVVS
-277 TDEDKTSGENGKD
+277 EEN
-290 SIISLQVTEECLRR
+290 LRR

-326 DGAHNEPAAQKL
+326 DGAHNEPAAKKL

-396 AVSVYHPRVTTAGSA
+396 AVSAYHPRVTTAGSV

-433 LSFLGRVKGIL
+433 LSFLGRVRDIL
-444 KKQA
+444 GKQ

>member
-1 MTEKECLDFME
+1 MMTEKECLDFMD

-51 GSVLAYLSSVYKTAG
+51 GSVLAYLSTVYKTAG
-66 YRVGTFSSPAV
+66 YRVGAFSSPAV

-86 NGTNITKKAW
+86 DGKNMTKKAYT
-96 AEEITQIEEA
+96 EGLEKIKEA
-106 VEAIKA
+106 VETIKA
-112 DGLPV
+112 DGLPA
-117 PTAFEAEVALAFLY
+117 PTAFETEVALAFLY
-131 FAEKRCDVVIL
+131 FADKKCDIVML
-142 ETGMG
+142 EAGMG
-147 GRQDATNIVTRTL
+147 GREDATNLITRTL

-170 HMQFLGKTLDKIA
+170 HMQFLGGTLDKIA
-183 CQKAGIIKK
+183 YQKAGIIKK

-198 AVQQEEAVSEIRK
+198 AVQQEEAAAEIRK
-211 EAEKQ
+211 EADKQ
-216 GCSCIFATVPEKVK
+216 GCSCIFATVPEKIK

-238 TYRDSFGTL
+238 TYRDAFGTL

-267 IEVVEALNRK
+267 IEVVEALNRQNAFVVS
-277 TDEDKTSGENGKD
+277 EEN
-290 SIISLQVTEECLRR
+290 LRH

-326 DGAHNEPAAQKL
+326 DGAHNEPAAKKL

-396 AVSVYHPRVTTAGSA
+396 AVSAYHPQVTTAGSV

-433 LSFLGRVKGIL
+433 LSFLGRVRDIL
-444 KKQA
+444 GKQ

>member
-1 MTEKECLDFME
+1 MMTEKECLDFMD

-51 GSVLAYLSSVYKTAG
+51 GSVLAYLSTVYKTAG
-66 YRVGTFSSPAV
+66 YRVGAFSSPAV

-86 NGTNITKKAW
+86 DGKNMTKKAYT
-96 AEEITQIEEA
+96 EGLEKIKEA
-106 VEAIKA
+106 VETIKA
-112 DGLPV
+112 DGLPA

-131 FAEKRCDVVIL
+131 FADKKCDIVML
-142 ETGMG
+142 EAGMG
-147 GRQDATNIVTRTL
+147 GREDATNLITRTL

-170 HMQFLGKTLDKIA
+170 HMQFLGGTLDKIA
-183 CQKAGIIKK
+183 YQKAGIIKK

-198 AVQQEEAVSEIRK
+198 AVQQEEAAAEIRK

-216 GCSCIFATVPEKVK
+216 GCSCIFATVPEKIK

-238 TYRDSFGTL
+238 TYRDAFGTL

-257 VCQAENAAVA
+257 VCQTENAAVA
-267 IEVVEALNRK
+267 IEVVEALNRQNAFVVS
-277 TDEDKTSGENGKD
+277 EEN
-290 SIISLQVTEECLRR
+290 LRH

-326 DGAHNEPAAQKL
+326 DGAHNEPAAKKL

-396 AVSVYHPRVTTAGSA
+396 AVSAYHPRVTTAGSV

-433 LSFLGRVKGIL
+433 LSFLGRVRDIL
-444 KKQA
+444 GKQ

>member
-1 MTEKECLDFME
+1 MMTEKECLDFMD

-51 GSVLAYLSSVYKTAG
+51 GSVLAYLSTVYKTAG
-66 YRVGTFSSPAV
+66 YRVGAFSSPAV

-86 NGTNITKKAW
+86 DGKNMTKKAYT
-96 AEEITQIEEA
+96 EGLEKIKEA
-106 VEAIKA
+106 VETIKA
-112 DGLPV
+112 DGLPA

-131 FAEKRCDVVIL
+131 FADKKCDIVML
-142 ETGMG
+142 EAGMG
-147 GRQDATNIVTRTL
+147 GREDATNLITRTL

-170 HMQFLGKTLDKIA
+170 HMQFLGGTLDKIA
-183 CQKAGIIKK
+183 YQKAGIIKK

-198 AVQQEEAVSEIRK
+198 AVQQEEAAAEIRK

-216 GCSCIFATVPEKVK
+216 GCSCIFATVPEKIK

-238 TYRDSFGTL
+238 SYRDAFGTL

-267 IEVVEALNRK
+267 IEVVEALNRQNAFVVS
-277 TDEDKTSGENGKD
+277 EEN
-290 SIISLQVTEECLRR
+290 LRR

-326 DGAHNEPAAQKL
+326 DGAHNEPAAKKL

-382 PENKRA
+382 PENRRA

-396 AVSVYHPRVTTAGSA
+396 AVSAYHPRVTTAGSV

-433 LSFLGRVKGIL
+433 LSFLGRVRDIL
-444 KKQA
+444 GKQ

>member
-1 MTEKECLDFME
+1 MMTEKECLDFMD

-51 GSVLAYLSSVYKTAG
+51 GSVLAYLSTVYKTAG
-66 YRVGTFSSPAV
+66 YRVGAFSSPAV

-86 NGTNITKKAW
+86 DGKNMTKKAYT
-96 AEEITQIEEA
+96 EGLEKIKEA
-106 VEAIKA
+106 VEKVKA
-112 DGLPV
+112 DGLPA

-131 FAEKRCDVVIL
+131 FADKKCDIVLL
-142 ETGMG
+142 EAGMG
-147 GRQDATNIVTRTL
+147 GREDATNLITRTL

-170 HMQFLGKTLDKIA
+170 HMQFLGGTLDKIA
-183 CQKAGIIKK
+183 YQKAGIIKK

-198 AVQQEEAVSEIRK
+198 AVQQEEAAAEIRK

-216 GCSCIFATVPEKVK
+216 GCSCIFATVPEKIK

-238 TYRDSFGTL
+238 TYRDAFGTL

-267 IEVVEALNRK
+267 IEVVEALNRQNAFVVS
-277 TDEDKTSGENGKD
+277 EEN
-290 SIISLQVTEECLRR
+290 LRR

-309 SWPGRFEVLREK
+309 LWPGRFEVLREK

-326 DGAHNEPAAQKL
+326 DGAHNEPAAKKL

-396 AVSVYHPRVTTAGSA
+396 AVSVYHPRVTTAGSV

-433 LSFLGRVKGIL
+433 LSFLGRVRDIL
-444 KKQA
+444 GKQ